1 MTENLS
7 AIDSQ
12 IDFTALRER
21 FKLLRDEVST
31 ECKVCGNPT
40 GSALKQT
47 CSAACRQALYRA
59 RLKVKQQ
66 QTLEAA

>member
-1 MTENLS
+1 MTENFDAL
-7 AIDSQ
+7 DSLL
-12 IDFTALRER
+12 DFDALRER
-21 FKLLRDEVST
+21 YKPLRDET
-31 ECKVCGNPT
+31 LTTCKVCGNST

-47 CSAACRQALYRA
+47 CSNACRQALYRA